1 MPSAVHRAG
10 MGEVAMAE
18 GKGDP
23 EVMSPIANA
32 LHEYV
37 EATGDS
43 LYQLSQRAG
52 LPTSTVYR
60 LADRTRPMRFPPT
73 DRVVE
78 AIAGAVPKKW
88 AAAVKEAAA
97 ETGDVRFTRPKRGTP
112 LQMLI
117 CDRLIELDLTY
128 NEVTERTGGHIS
140 RALLSTIVT
149 GRTHRP
155 TDETVKW
162 LSIGLDIPEEDI
174 RAAAAASKAGR
185 VYELPPKAQTLTV
198 EGWKQ
203 VQEFIDYMLEQ
214 EKRRGV

>member
-1 MPSAVHRAG
+1 
-10 MGEVAMAE
+10 
-18 GKGDP
+18 
-23 EVMSPIANA
+23 
-32 LHEYV
+32 
-37 EATGDS
+37 
-43 LYQLSQRAG
+43 
-52 LPTSTVYR
+52 
-60 LADRTRPMRFPPT
+60 
-73 DRVVE
+73 
-78 AIAGAVPKKW
+78 
-88 AAAVKEAAA
+88 
-97 ETGDVRFTRPKRGTP
+97 
-112 LQMLI
+112 MLI